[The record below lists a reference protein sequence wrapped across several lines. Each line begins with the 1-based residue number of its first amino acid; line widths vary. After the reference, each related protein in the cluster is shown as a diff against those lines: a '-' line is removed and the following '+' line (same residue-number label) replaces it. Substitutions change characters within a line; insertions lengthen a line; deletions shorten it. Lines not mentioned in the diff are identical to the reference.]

1 VSQTLSRYIIKK
13 EIESIKE
20 SMKTDSAKLTQLR
33 TNISFLE
40 NELMRIRL
48 EIELKQDAENLIG
61 EKLNHLKE
69 KQEYI
74 NNNYSTKNKR
84 IHKLELDFANPNRDR
99 SGE

>member
-1 VSQTLSRYIIKK
+1 VSQTIGKYLIKK

-20 SMKTDSAKLTQLR
+20 SMKTDSVKLTQLR

-74 NNNYSTKNKR
+74 NNNYSAKNGR
-84 IHKLELDFANPNRDR
+84 LYELDRDFHNPNRDR
-99 SGE
+99 RGE